1 MLCQRRTWV
10 VLALCL
16 LLVLWQSFRAP
27 TDGLG
32 SSPWAPSFDTPAAH
46 CTVSTNSSAWFN
58 ARYNMAMGPLLTSA
72 AHELSSDVVQWW
84 LTLQGPQR
92 GGQLQAIIQQLF
104 TVLRTPTSDVWD
116 SSRCRTCAVVGNSG
130 RLKGS
135 SHGLRIDAHDW
146 VLRMNRAKI
155 TGFEL
160 DVGRRT
166 THHFMYPESA
176 VNLGPSVHLVLVP
189 FKPLDLQWVASAF
202 STGELTHTYVRV
214 KQFIK
219 ADRNKVRA
227 PRASAPP
234 GQAGLLWA
242 ETGLVCVVF
251 FCLFFFFFFRQNVG
265 RAKRG
270 RGLMVALVEGAVCP
284 IQHSEQ
290 LMAPPLPLQVLILSP
305 AFLKYIHDNWMQRQG
320 RYPSTGFT
328 ALLFALHICQ
338 QVSVTSR
345 TEHCHHIS
353 TAPLACVLSGRLSA
367 STATALPGMCAGL
380 CVWLWSRQ

>member
-146 VLRMNRAKI
+146 VL
-155 TGFEL
+155 
-160 DVGRRT
+160 
-166 THHFMYPESA
+166 S
-176 VNLGPSVHLVLVP
+176 
-189 FKPLDLQWVASAF
+189 
-202 STGELTHTYVRV
+202 TYVRV

-338 QVSVTSR
+338 QVSVFGFGADSEGNWHHYWEKNRWSGAFRR
-345 TEHCHHIS
+345 TRVHDADMEFSIIER
-353 TAPLACVLSGRLSA
+353 LAAEGRILFYK
-367 STATALPGMCAGL
+367 
-380 CVWLWSRQ
+380 